1 MNTFNQAELQYLG
14 LQYVEHKRSWDDLA
28 AELKMAR
35 SSLIKK
41 VKNSIGLEEYAYWQ
55 KIRKLGGPFT
65 PHLQLENELVEEEN
79 QVEDDVQEK
88 SLVQHITYM
97 AQPALNGQVN
107 VIFYSGDKELHVR
120 TSIEALSGLLTLATA
135 GLWDKLEAI
144 SNTMGHITNLAPSI
158 TYDEVAEQFSL
169 GGIHLDME
177 YEQLILKTYEQA
189 LEDGNPDTLNGLVNL
204 VHRMNAADK
213 MDSFGQL
220 YEFLKHNDIKIMAD
234 GRFIGYKGLD
244 TLDNDVCVDCHT
256 RTIAQKEG
264 DYVYTQAQ
272 YVNDDPS
279 ISCSYGLHVGNW
291 TYVKGFAGYCVAQ
304 VVVKP
309 EDVVSVPFDYN
320 GGKLRSKGYS
330 IVRILS
336 GDPKLDDFP
345 EVPVT
350 FEATNHVYVGETR

>member
-65 PHLQLENELVEEEN
+65 PHLHLEDELVEEEQ
-79 QVEDDVQEK
+79 QVEPEEK
-88 SLVQHITYM
+88 SLVRPITYM
-97 AQPALNGQVN
+97 AQPALDRQVN
-107 VIFYSGDKELHVR
+107 LTLYSGDEELRIR
-120 TSIEALSGLLTLATA
+120 TNPEFLPSLLSLAHA
-135 GLWDKLEAI
+135 GLWDKLVAL
-144 SNTMGHITNLAPSI
+144 SSTMGQVTALAPSI
-158 TYDEVAEQFSL
+158 TYDEVAEKFSL

-177 YEQLILKTYEQA
+177 YEQLILKTYEQSV
-189 LEDGNPDTLNGLVNL
+189 EDGNPDTLNGLVNL
-204 VHRMNAADK
+204 VHRMNAANK

-234 GRFIGYKGLD
+234 GRFIGYKGLETCND
-244 TLDNDVCVDCHT
+244 TYVDCHT

-264 DYVYTQAQ
+264 DYIYTQEQ
-272 YVNDDPS
+272 YVNNDPNVT
-279 ISCSYGLHVGNW
+279 CSWGLHIGNW
-291 TYVKGFAGYCVAQ
+291 AYVKDFAGYYVAQ

-330 IVRILS
+330 IVKILT
-336 GDPKLDDFP
+336 GNPKLEDFP

-350 FEATNHVYVGETR
+350 FEATNNVYVGETR

>member
-65 PHLQLENELVEEEN
+65 PHLKIEDELVEEGQ
-79 QVEDDVQEK
+79 QVEPT
-88 SLVQHITYM
+88 SLTQPITYM
-97 AQPALNGQVN
+97 AQPALDGQVN

-120 TSIEALSGLLTLATA
+120 TSIEALAGLLSLATD
-135 GLWDKLEAI
+135 GLWDELEATA
-144 SNTMGHITNLAPSI
+144 NTMSHVTNLAPGI
-158 TYDEVAEQFSL
+158 TYDEVADMFSL
-169 GGIHLDME
+169 GGIHLSME

-189 LEDGNPDTLNGLVNL
+189 LEDGTPDTLNGLVNL

-244 TLDNDVCVDCHT
+244 TFNETFVDCHT

-264 DYVYTQAQ
+264 DYVYTQEQ
-272 YVNDDPS
+272 YVNDDPNV
-279 ISCSYGLHVGNW
+279 SCSYGLHIGNW
-291 TYVKGFAGYCVAQ
+291 AYVKGFSGYHVAQ

-330 IVRILS
+330 IVKILS
-336 GDPKLDDFP
+336 GDPKLEDFP

-350 FEATNHVYVGETR
+350 FEATNNVYVGETR

>member
-55 KIRKLGGPFT
+55 KIRKLGGLFT
-65 PHLQLENELVEEEN
+65 PHLQSEDESKEEEQ
-79 QVEDDVQEK
+79 QVADVT
-88 SLVQHITYM
+88 STVQPITYM
-97 AQPALNGQVN
+97 AQPALDGQVN
-107 VIFYSGDKELHVR
+107 VIFYAGDKELHVR
-120 TSIEALSGLLTLATA
+120 TSIEALADLLSLATA
-135 GLWDKLEAI
+135 GLWDKLEATANI
-144 SNTMGHITNLAPSI
+144 MSHITNLAPSI
-158 TYDEVAEQFSL
+158 TYDEVADKFSL
-169 GGIHLDME
+169 GGIYLSME

-189 LEDGNPDTLNGLVNL
+189 LEDGNSDTLNGLVNL

-213 MDSFGQL
+213 MDSFSQL
-220 YEFLKHNDIKIMAD
+220 YEFLKHNDITIMAD
-234 GRFIGYKGLD
+234 GRFIGYKGLY
-244 TLDNDVCVDCHT
+244 TLNDIFVDCHT

-264 DYVYTQAQ
+264 DYIYTQAQ

-291 TYVKGFAGYCVAQ
+291 DYVKNFSGYTIAQ

-336 GDPKLDDFP
+336 GNPKLEDFP

-350 FEATNHVYVGETR
+350 FEATNNVYVGETR

>member
-55 KIRKLGGPFT
+55 KMRKLEGPFT
-65 PHLQLENELVEEEN
+65 PHLRIGDELVEEEQQTN
-79 QVEDDVQEK
+79 TTPVVQP
-88 SLVQHITYM
+88 ITYM
-97 AQPALNGQVN
+97 AQPALDGQVN

-120 TSIEALSGLLTLATA
+120 TSIETLADLLSLATA
-135 GLWDKLEAI
+135 GLWDELEATV
-144 SNTMGHITNLAPSI
+144 NTMSHITNLAPSI
-158 TYDEVAEQFSL
+158 TYDEVADKFSL
-169 GGIHLDME
+169 GGIHLSME

-189 LEDGNPDTLNGLVNL
+189 LEDNNSDTLNGLVNL

-244 TLDNDVCVDCHT
+244 TLNDVFVDCHT

-264 DYVYTQAQ
+264 DYVYTQEQ
-272 YVNDDPS
+272 YVNNDPS
-279 ISCSYGLHVGNW
+279 ISCSWGLHVGNW
-291 TYVKGFAGYCVAQ
+291 SYVKGFAGYTIAQ

-330 IVRILS
+330 IVKILS
-336 GDPKLDDFP
+336 GDPKLKDFP

-350 FEATNHVYVGETR
+350 FEATNNVYVGETR

>member
-1 MNTFNQAELQYLG
+1 MNTFNKAELQYLG

-41 VKNSIGLEEYAYWQ
+41 VKNSIGLEEYAYWH

-65 PHLQLENELVEEEN
+65 PHLKIEDELVEEGQ
-79 QVEDDVQEK
+79 QVEPIPLTQP
-88 SLVQHITYM
+88 ITYM
-97 AQPALNGQVN
+97 AQPALDGQVN
-107 VIFYSGDKELHVR
+107 VIFYLDDKELHIR
-120 TSIEALSGLLTLATA
+120 ASIEELAGLLSLATA
-135 GLWDKLEAI
+135 GLWDELEAL
-144 SNTMGHITNLAPSI
+144 SSTMGQVTALAPNI
-158 TYDEVAEQFSL
+158 TYDEVADKFSL
-169 GGIHLDME
+169 GGIYLSME

-189 LEDGNPDTLNGLVNL
+189 LEDGNSDTLNGLVNL

-220 YEFLKHNDIKIMAD
+220 YEFLKHNDITIMAD
-234 GRFIGYKGLD
+234 GRFIGYKGLY
-244 TLDNDVCVDCHT
+244 TLNDVIVDCHT
-256 RTIAQKEG
+256 HTIAQKEG
-264 DYVYTQAQ
+264 DYVYTQEQ
-272 YVNDDPS
+272 YVNNDPS
-279 ISCSYGLHVGNW
+279 ISCSWGLHVGNW
-291 TYVKGFAGYCVAQ
+291 SYVKGFAGYTIAQ

-330 IVRILS
+330 IVKILS
-336 GDPKLDDFP
+336 GDPKLEDFP

>member
-65 PHLQLENELVEEEN
+65 PHLQSEDEPKEDEQ
-79 QVEDDVQEK
+79 QVADVIP
-88 SLVQHITYM
+88 LVQPITYM
-97 AQPALNGQVN
+97 AQPALDGQVN
-107 VIFYSGDKELHVR
+107 VIFYAGDKELHVR
-120 TSIEALSGLLTLATA
+120 TSIEALPDLLSLATD
-135 GLWDKLEAI
+135 GLWDELEATA
-144 SNTMGHITNLAPSI
+144 NTMSHVTNLAPSI
-158 TYDEVAEQFSL
+158 TYDEVADMFSL
-169 GGIHLDME
+169 GSIHLSME

-189 LEDGNPDTLNGLVNL
+189 LEDGTSDTLNGLVNL

-244 TLDNDVCVDCHT
+244 TLNDVFVDCHT

-291 TYVKGFAGYCVAQ
+291 SYVKGFAGYTIAQ

-309 EDVVSVPFDYN
+309 EDMVSVPFDYN

-330 IVRILS
+330 IVKILS
-336 GDPKLDDFP
+336 GDPKLEDFP
-345 EVPVT
+345 EVSVT
-350 FEATNHVYVGETR
+350 FEATNNVYVGETR

>member
-1 MNTFNQAELQYLG
+1 MNIFNQAELQYLG
-14 LQYVEHKRSWDDLA
+14 LRYVEHKRSWDDLA

-65 PHLQLENELVEEEN
+65 PHLQSKDES
-79 QVEDDVQEK
+79 EDEQQIADTVPVIQP
-88 SLVQHITYM
+88 ITYM
-97 AQPALNGQVN
+97 AQPALDGQVN
-107 VIFYSGDKELHVR
+107 VIFYSSDKELHVR
-120 TSIEALSGLLTLATA
+120 TSIEALADLLSLATA
-135 GLWDKLEAI
+135 GLWDELETTA
-144 SNTMGHITNLAPSI
+144 NTMSHITNLAPSI
-158 TYDEVAEQFSL
+158 TYDEVADKFSL
-169 GGIHLDME
+169 GGIFLSMK

-189 LEDGNPDTLNGLVNL
+189 LEDGNSDTLNGLVNL

-220 YEFLKHNDIKIMAD
+220 YEFLKHNDIKIMVD

-244 TLDNDVCVDCHT
+244 TLNDVFVDCHT
-256 RTIAQKEG
+256 RAITQKEG
-264 DYVYTQAQ
+264 DYIYTQAQ

-291 TYVKGFAGYCVAQ
+291 DYVKNFAEYTIAQ
-304 VVVKP
+304 VVVKL

-320 GGKLRSKGYS
+320 GGKLRFKGYS
-330 IVRILS
+330 IVKILS
-336 GDPKLDDFP
+336 GDPKLEDFP

-350 FEATNHVYVGETR
+350 FEATSNVYVGETR

>member
-55 KIRKLGGPFT
+55 KVRKLGGPFT
-65 PHLQLENELVEEEN
+65 PHLQSEDEPKEDEQ
-79 QVEDDVQEK
+79 QVADVTPV
-88 SLVQHITYM
+88 VQPITYM
-97 AQPALNGQVN
+97 AQPALDGQVN

-120 TSIEALSGLLTLATA
+120 TGIKALAGLLSLATD
-135 GLWDKLEAI
+135 GLWDELEATA
-144 SNTMGHITNLAPSI
+144 NTMSHVTNLAPSI
-158 TYDEVAEQFSL
+158 TYDEVADMFSL
-169 GGIHLDME
+169 GGIHLSME

-189 LEDGNPDTLNGLVNL
+189 LEDGTPDTLNGLVNL

-244 TLDNDVCVDCHT
+244 TFNETFVDCHT

-264 DYVYTQAQ
+264 DYVYTQEQ
-272 YVNDDPS
+272 YVNDDPNV
-279 ISCSYGLHVGNW
+279 SCSYGLHIGNW
-291 TYVKGFAGYCVAQ
+291 SYVKGFSGYHVAQ

-330 IVRILS
+330 IVKILS
-336 GDPKLDDFP
+336 GDPKLEDFP

-350 FEATNHVYVGETR
+350 FEATNNVYVGETR

>member
-65 PHLQLENELVEEEN
+65 PHLQSEDESKEEEQ
-79 QVEDDVQEK
+79 QVADVTPA
-88 SLVQHITYM
+88 VQPITYM
-97 AQPALNGQVN
+97 AQPALDGQVN

-120 TSIEALSGLLTLATA
+120 TSIETLADLLSLATA
-135 GLWDKLEAI
+135 GLWDELEATA
-144 SNTMGHITNLAPSI
+144 NTMSHITNLAPSI
-158 TYDEVAEQFSL
+158 TYDEVADKFSL
-169 GGIHLDME
+169 GGIHLSME

-189 LEDGNPDTLNGLVNL
+189 LEDNNSDTLNGLVNL

-220 YEFLKHNDIKIMAD
+220 YEFLKHNDIKIMVD

-244 TLDNDVCVDCHT
+244 TLNDVFVDCHT
-256 RTIAQKEG
+256 RTITQKEG
-264 DYVYTQAQ
+264 DYIYTQAQ

-291 TYVKGFAGYCVAQ
+291 DYVKNFAGYTIAQ

-330 IVRILS
+330 IVRILF
-336 GDPKLDDFP
+336 GNPKLEDFP

-350 FEATNHVYVGETR
+350 FEATNNVYVGETR

>member
-14 LQYVEHKRSWDDLA
+14 LRYVEHKRSWDDLA

-65 PHLQLENELVEEEN
+65 PHLKNENDLVEEE
-79 QVEDDVQEK
+79 QVVPTPSVQP
-88 SLVQHITYM
+88 ITYM
-97 AQPALNGQVN
+97 AQPALDGQVN
-107 VIFYSGDKELHVR
+107 VIFYAGDKELHVR
-120 TSIEALSGLLTLATA
+120 TSIEALADLLSLATA
-135 GLWDKLEAI
+135 GLWDKLEATANTI
-144 SNTMGHITNLAPSI
+144 SHITNLAPSI
-158 TYDEVAEQFSL
+158 TYDEVADKFSL
-169 GGIHLDME
+169 GGIHLSME

-213 MDSFGQL
+213 MDSFDQL

-234 GRFIGYKGLD
+234 GRFIGYKGLKTCND
-244 TLDNDVCVDCHT
+244 TYVDCHT

-264 DYVYTQAQ
+264 DYIYTQEQ
-272 YVNDDPS
+272 YVNNDPNVT
-279 ISCSYGLHVGNW
+279 CSWGLHIGNW
-291 TYVKGFAGYCVAQ
+291 VYVKDFAGYHVAQ

-330 IVRILS
+330 IVKILS
-336 GDPKLDDFP
+336 GDPKLEDFP
-345 EVPVT
+345 KVPVT
-350 FEATNHVYVGETR
+350 FEAINHVYVGEAQ

>member
-55 KIRKLGGPFT
+55 KVRKLGGPFT
-65 PHLQLENELVEEEN
+65 PHLQSEYEPK
-79 QVEDDVQEK
+79 EDEQQIADVTPV
-88 SLVQHITYM
+88 VQPITYM
-97 AQPALNGQVN
+97 AQPALDGQVN
-107 VIFYSGDKELHVR
+107 VIFYAGDKELHVR
-120 TSIEALSGLLTLATA
+120 TGIEALAGLLSLATD
-135 GLWDKLEAI
+135 GLWDELETTA
-144 SNTMGHITNLAPSI
+144 NTMSHITNLAPSI
-158 TYDEVAEQFSL
+158 TYDEVADKFSL
-169 GGIHLDME
+169 GGIHLSME

-244 TLDNDVCVDCHT
+244 SLNDVFVDCHT

-291 TYVKGFAGYCVAQ
+291 SYVKGFAGYTIAQ

-330 IVRILS
+330 IVKILS
-336 GDPKLDDFP
+336 GDPKLEDFP

-350 FEATNHVYVGETR
+350 FEATNNVYVGETR

>member
-65 PHLQLENELVEEEN
+65 PHLKNENDLVEEE
-79 QVEDDVQEK
+79 QVVTTPSVQP
-88 SLVQHITYM
+88 ITYM
-97 AQPALNGQVN
+97 AQPALDGQVN
-107 VIFYSGDKELHVR
+107 VIFYAGDKELHVR
-120 TSIEALSGLLTLATA
+120 TSIEALPNLLSLATA
-135 GLWDKLEAI
+135 SLWDELEATANI
-144 SNTMGHITNLAPSI
+144 MSHITKLAPSI
-158 TYDEVAEQFSL
+158 TYDEVADKFSL
-169 GGIHLDME
+169 SGIHLSME
-177 YEQLILKTYEQA
+177 YEQLILKTYEQSV
-189 LEDGNPDTLNGLVNL
+189 EDGNPDTLNGLVNL

-234 GRFIGYKGLD
+234 GRFVGYKGLD
-244 TLDNDVCVDCHT
+244 TLNDVFVDCHT

-264 DYVYTQAQ
+264 DYIYTQEQ
-272 YVNDDPS
+272 YVNNDPS
-279 ISCSYGLHVGNW
+279 ISCSWGLHVGNW
-291 TYVKGFAGYCVAQ
+291 SYVKGFAGYTIAQ

-330 IVRILS
+330 IIKILS
-336 GDPKLDDFP
+336 GDPKLEDFP

>member
-65 PHLQLENELVEEEN
+65 PHLQS
-79 QVEDDVQEK
+79 EDEPKEDEQQIADATPVVQP
-88 SLVQHITYM
+88 ITYM
-97 AQPALNGQVN
+97 AQPALDGQVN
-107 VIFYSGDKELHVR
+107 VIFYAGDKELHVR
-120 TSIEALSGLLTLATA
+120 TGIEALAGLLSLATD
-135 GLWDKLEAI
+135 GLWDELEATA
-144 SNTMGHITNLAPSI
+144 NTMSHITNLAPSI
-158 TYDEVAEQFSL
+158 TYDEVADMFSL
-169 GGIHLDME
+169 GGIHLSME

-189 LEDGNPDTLNGLVNL
+189 LEDGTSDTLNGLVNL

-244 TLDNDVCVDCHT
+244 TLNDVFVDCHT

-291 TYVKGFAGYCVAQ
+291 SYVKGFAGYTIAQ

-330 IVRILS
+330 IVKILS
-336 GDPKLDDFP
+336 GDPKLEDFP
-345 EVPVT
+345 EVSVT
-350 FEATNHVYVGETR
+350 FEAINNVYVGETR